1 MKRKFIKDPLWG
13 QIEIFDWENKI
24 LGHYLFNRLHNI
36 VQLSCAYR
44 VYPGLRFTR
53 FLHSIGVMH
62 VTTKVFSNLDLYARS
77 LSFSENDED
86 REKLEVLNEESSL
99 IQAILKN
106 EGVDE
111 NELHA
116 KTLFS
121 STNISPLRLASL
133 LALRI
138 AALCH
143 DIGHLPYSHVLEHA
157 LKSFCDNSNSEQAEQ
172 LQEVIDSQKDFFGY
186 KKKLHETLGFQFM
199 QLLYLESNDPLSKA
213 LLSAASVILHRKSLK
228 DHSTYHLGIHSSIL
242 MSDVDSDRIDYI
254 RRDGF
259 MSGLYQSNIDF
270 ERLFS
275 NFEIVKHKR
284 QNGQI
289 RWLARPSHKAI
300 SDTERLFHERFLDY
314 KYIISHHKVH
324 QYDEIIERLIVDIL
338 QQSSI
343 PNFIPQLIE
352 VLRLHPKASQEK
364 LNGVRQFIIRDFDD
378 AWLEMTVRQHW
389 LNRDSQSQDFLSV
402 LFRSFVESRKE
413 LQSAFKTDEDFHQ
426 TTHKAFPNFGL
437 EQFNTVELSKSI
449 RRHKFE
455 LEKSVS
461 KKISAE
467 LGQTVHILLGDA
479 YAKIS
484 GGLSELKAAGKYGLE
499 AMRVF
504 LQDKQKESMLFNFW
518 LNGASLDEELKVK
531 VTQCIIREAEAI
543 GLLPQD
549 FLPFD

>member
-1 MKRKFIKDPLWG
+1 
-13 QIEIFDWENKI
+13 
-24 LGHYLFNRLHNI
+24 
-36 VQLSCAYR
+36 
-44 VYPGLRFTR
+44 
-53 FLHSIGVMH
+53 MH
-62 VTTKVFSNLDLYARS
+62 VTTRVFSNLDLYARS
-77 LSFSENDED
+77 LSFSEDPSD
-86 REKLEVLNEESSL
+86 REKLEVLNEESAL
-99 IQAILKN
+99 IQAILKD

-116 KTLFS
+116 KTLLS

-133 LALRI
+133 LALRV

-143 DIGHLPYSHVLEHA
+143 DIGHLPYSHVLEHS
-157 LKSFCDNSNSEQAEQ
+157 LKAFCDNSDSQQAHE
-172 LQEVIDSQKDFFGY
+172 LQEAIDSQKDFFGY
-186 KKKLHETLGFQFM
+186 KKKLHETLGFKFM
-199 QLLYLESNDPLSKA
+199 QVLYSESDDPLSKA

-228 DHSTYHLGIHSSIL
+228 DQSTYHLGIHSSIL
-242 MSDVDSDRIDYI
+242 MNDVDSDRIDYI

-284 QNGQI
+284 DNGKI

-338 QQSSI
+338 HLGSVQE
-343 PNFIPQLIE
+343 FIPQL
-352 VLRLHPKASQEK
+352 LKLLYFTPNASQEE
-364 LNGVRQFIIRDFDD
+364 LDEIRHFIIRDFDD
-378 AWLEMTVRQHW
+378 AWLEMTIRQHW
-389 LNRDSQSQDFLSV
+389 LRRDSEQHDFLSI

-413 LQSAFKTDEDFHQ
+413 MQSAFKTDEDFHQ
-426 TTHKAFPNFGL
+426 AIQKAFPNFGL
-437 EQFNTVELSKSI
+437 EQFDKVALSKSI
-449 RRHKFE
+449 RNHKLE

-461 KKISAE
+461 IKISEE
-467 LGQTVHILLGDA
+467 LDKTVFILIGDA

-484 GGLSELKAAGKYGLE
+484 GGFSELKAAGKYGLE
-499 AMRVF
+499 AMKVF
-504 LQDKQKESMLFNFW
+504 LQDKQQESMLFNFW
-518 LNGASLDEELKVK
+518 LNGENLNEELKVK